1 MGVVIFCRI
10 FFGRTHAPINRQ
22 NTAMWVIMLIMNA
35 NTTNKKKRRSRE
47 ERKSFFRRIR
57 IPLLTVGGVL
67 LTAFV
72 IIPASFDILGITPVV
87 VEIAEEMVHMPEATP
102 APTAAVADGE
112 PAEESPYYALKLGD
126 TDPMVARIQ
135 ERLAELNYI
144 DGDEPS
150 ETFGE
155 PVAAALRR
163 FQRIH
168 HMTETGEAD
177 PLTQEMLFSEQAAYY
192 RLQQGDEGEDVE
204 SLQVRLY
211 ELGYEVEKKNGYF
224 GVATT
229 RALTSFQTRN
239 RMEATGIMDTDTADI
254 LYSNNARP
262 KVDPTPTPTPKPKAT
277 PKPTAKVT
285 AKPET
290 NTGVGTTKTAPP
302 TNNESGGGSVAAATG
317 DVSGFIA
324 TAKAQQGKPYVLGDE
339 GPDSFDCSGLVHYCL
354 NANGV
359 KVGRMSAK
367 NYAKIDSWETI
378 YSTGDLQPGD
388 LLFFRSDSSATIS
401 HTGIWLG
408 GNKYI
413 HASSSAGKVVI
424 SSWSDWANR
433 NFSHGKRV
441 F

>member
-1 MGVVIFCRI
+1 MQHIFPP
-10 FFGRTHAPINRQ
+10 GDAGLLNRQ
-22 NTAMWVIMLIMNA
+22 NAAIWVIILIMDN
-35 NTTNKKKRRSRE
+35 NITHNKERRSRE
-47 ERKSFFRRIR
+47 QRRSFFRRIR
-57 IPLLTVGGVL
+57 IPLLILAGTL

-72 IIPASFDILGITPVV
+72 IIPASFDILGIDPVV
-87 VEIAEEMVHMPEATP
+87 VKIAEEMVHLPSDTPVPAVTP
-102 APTAAVADGE
+102 AQQE
-112 PAEESPYYALKLGD
+112 PEEASKYSLLKIGD

-135 ERLAELNYI
+135 ERLAELFYI
-144 DGDEPS
+144 DGDEPT

-155 PVAAALRR
+155 PVAAALSR

-177 PLTQEMLFSEQAAYY
+177 PLTQELLFSDQAAYY

-204 SLQVRLY
+204 SLQERLY

-224 GVATT
+224 GVATA
-229 RALTSFQTRN
+229 RALSSFQTRN
-239 RMEATGIMDTDTADI
+239 KMDATGIMDTDTADL

-262 KVDPTPTPTPKPKAT
+262 KVDPTPTPTPKPKTT
-277 PKPTAKVT
+277 PKPTPKAT
-285 AKPET
+285 AKPDT
-290 NTGVGTTKTAPP
+290 NPGVGTTKTAPP
-302 TNNESGGGSVAAATG
+302 TNQESGGGSVAAATG

-339 GPDSFDCSGLVHYCL
+339 GPNSFDCSGLVHYSL

-378 YSTGDLQPGD
+378 YSTSDLQPGD

-408 GNKYI
+408 GSKYI

>member
-1 MGVVIFCRI
+1 MENHE
-10 FFGRTHAPINRQ
+10 TKQ
-22 NTAMWVIMLIMNA
+22 N
-35 NTTNKKKRRSRE
+35 KRRRSKE

-57 IPLLTVGGVL
+57 IPLLTAAGVL

-72 IIPASFDILGITPVV
+72 IVPASFDILDINPVV
-87 VEIAEEMVHMPEATP
+87 VQIAEEMVNLPSPTP
-102 APTAAVADGE
+102 LSVDSQPVVEMTVTPIDE
-112 PAEESPYYALKLGD
+112 AEEEVHYYHLKVGN
-126 TDPMVARIQ
+126 TDPVVARIQ

-155 PVAAALRR
+155 PVAAALKR
-163 FQRIH
+163 FQRVH

-177 PLTQEMLFSEQAAYY
+177 PLTQQMLFSEEAAYY

-204 SLQVRLY
+204 SLQERLY
-211 ELGYEVEKKNGYF
+211 ELGYEVEKKHGYF
-224 GVATT
+224 GIATAK
-229 RALTSFQTRN
+229 ALSSFQTRN
-239 RMEATGIMDTDTADI
+239 KIEATGIMDTDTADI

-262 KVDPTPTPTPKPKAT
+262 KVDPTPTPTPKPKKT
-277 PKPTAKVT
+277 PRPTVKPTERPDEEEPVQ
-285 AKPET
+285 PET
-290 NTGVGTTKTAPP
+290 NPGIGTTKTAPP
-302 TNNESGGGSVAAATG
+302 ENQESGGGSVAEATG
-317 DVSGFIA
+317 DVGGFIA
-324 TAKAQQGKPYVLGDE
+324 TAKAQQGKRYVLGDE
-339 GPDSFDCSGLVHYCL
+339 GPNSFDCSGLVHYSL

-359 KVGRMSAK
+359 RVGRMSAK

-378 YSTGDLQPGD
+378 YSVSDLREGD
-388 LLFFRSDSSATIS
+388 LLFFRSDSSAAIS

-424 SSWSDWANR
+424 SGWSDWSNR

>member
-1 MGVVIFCRI
+1 MESYDNNQKKQR
-10 FFGRTHAPINRQ
+10 
-22 NTAMWVIMLIMNA
+22 L
-35 NTTNKKKRRSRE
+35 NKEK
-47 ERKSFFRRIR
+47 RKSFFRRIR
-57 IPLLTVGGVL
+57 IPLLTAAGLL

-72 IIPASFDILGITPVV
+72 IIPASFDILGLNPVV
-87 VEIAEEMVHMPEATP
+87 VQIAEEMVHLPEPTP
-102 APTAAVADGE
+102 L
-112 PAEESPYYALKLGD
+112 PAETPVAEQTAEPELYQLLKVGD
-126 TDPMVARIQ
+126 TDPMVANIQ

-177 PLTQEMLFSEQAAYY
+177 SLTQEILFSDEAAYY

-204 SLQVRLY
+204 SLQERLF
-211 ELGYEVEKKNGYF
+211 ELGYEVEKKHGYF
-224 GVATT
+224 GVATAK
-229 RALTSFQTRN
+229 ALSSFQTRN
-239 RMEATGIMDTDTADI
+239 KIESTGIMDTDTADI

-262 KVDPTPTPTPKPKAT
+262 KVDPTPSPTPRPKSTPKPKVT
-277 PKPTAKVT
+277 PKPESA
-285 AKPET
+285 P
-290 NTGVGTTKTAPP
+290 GVGTTKTAPP
-302 TNNESGGGSVAAATG
+302 SNQQSGGGSVAEATG

-324 TAKAQQGKPYVLGDE
+324 TAKAQQGKPYILGDE
-339 GPDSFDCSGLVHYCL
+339 GPNSFDCSGLVHFSL

-367 NYAKIDSWETI
+367 NYAKIDNWETI
-378 YSTGDLQPGD
+378 YSTSDLKTGD

-424 SSWSDWANR
+424 SSWSNWAER

>member
-1 MGVVIFCRI
+1 MENHDSNQKKQR
-10 FFGRTHAPINRQ
+10 RTKQ
-22 NTAMWVIMLIMNA
+22 
-35 NTTNKKKRRSRE
+35 

-57 IPLLTVGGVL
+57 IPLLTAAGIL

-72 IIPASFDILGITPVV
+72 IIPMSFDILDIQPVV
-87 VEIAEEMVHMPEATP
+87 VQIAEEMVNLPSPTP
-102 APTAAVADGE
+102 ITVVTS
-112 PAEESPYYALKLGD
+112 PAEEVSAETTPAEQEPHYYHLKVGN

-155 PVAAALRR
+155 PVAAALKR
-163 FQRIH
+163 FQRVH

-177 PLTQEMLFSEQAAYY
+177 PLTQQMLFSEEAAYY

-204 SLQVRLY
+204 SLQERLF

-224 GVATT
+224 GIATAK
-229 RALTSFQTRN
+229 ALSSFQTRN
-239 RMEATGIMDTDTADI
+239 KIEATGIMDTDTADI

-262 KVDPTPTPTPKPKAT
+262 KVDPTPTPTPKPKKT
-277 PKPTAKVT
+277 PRPTVKPTERPDEEDPVQ
-285 AKPET
+285 PET
-290 NTGVGTTKTAPP
+290 NPGVGTTKTAPP
-302 TNNESGGGSVAAATG
+302 ENQESGGGSVAEATG
-317 DVSGFIA
+317 DVNGFIA

-339 GPDSFDCSGLVHYCL
+339 GPNSFDCSGLVHYSL

-378 YSTGDLQPGD
+378 HSVGDLKPGD
-388 LLFFRSDSSATIS
+388 LLFFRSDSSSTIS

-424 SSWSDWANR
+424 SSWSDWSNR

>member
-1 MGVVIFCRI
+1 MENRTGNQKKQRMG
-10 FFGRTHAPINRQ
+10 
-22 NTAMWVIMLIMNA
+22 
-35 NTTNKKKRRSRE
+35 KE

-57 IPLLTVGGVL
+57 VLLLVTAGVL

-72 IIPASFDILGITPVV
+72 IIPASFDILDIAPVV
-87 VEIAEEMVHMPEATP
+87 VEVSEAMVNLPSPTPVVTAAPVQEAEE
-102 APTAAVADGE
+102 
-112 PAEESPYYALKLGD
+112 EESPYKHLKVGD
-126 TDPMVARIQ
+126 TDPMVAQIQ
-135 ERLAELNYI
+135 ERLAELNYL

-155 PVAAALRR
+155 PVAAALKR

-177 PLTQEMLFSEQAAYY
+177 KLTQEILFSDEAAYY

-204 SLQVRLY
+204 SLQERLY

-224 GVATT
+224 GVATVK
-229 RALTSFQTRN
+229 ALSSFQTRN
-239 RMEATGIMDTDTADI
+239 KMEATGIMDTDTADI

-277 PKPTAKVT
+277 PRPKVT
-285 AKPET
+285 AKPSDT
-290 NTGVGTTKTAPP
+290 SSGVGVTKTAAPVA
-302 TNNESGGGSVAAATG
+302 ESGGGSVAEATG

-339 GPDSFDCSGLVHYCL
+339 GPNSFDCSGLVHYCL

-367 NYAKIDSWETI
+367 NYAKIDSWETV

-388 LLFFRSDSSATIS
+388 LLFFRSDSSANIS

-408 GNKYI
+408 GSKYI
-413 HASSSAGKVVI
+413 HASSSRGQVVI
-424 SSWSDWANR
+424 SGWSDWAER
-433 NFSHGKRV
+433 NFSHGKRI

>member
-1 MGVVIFCRI
+1 MEN
-10 FFGRTHAPINRQ
+10 HDSNQ
-22 NTAMWVIMLIMNA
+22 
-35 NTTNKKKRRSRE
+35 KKYRRGKQ
-47 ERKSFFRRIR
+47 ERKSFLRRIR
-57 IPLLTVGGVL
+57 IPLLTAAGAL

-72 IIPASFDILGITPVV
+72 VIPASFDILDISPVV
-87 VEIAEEMVHMPEATP
+87 VEIAEEMVHLPSPSPVP
-102 APTAAVADGE
+102 AA
-112 PAEESPYYALKLGD
+112 AEEQPAQEEPLYHHLRAGD
-126 TDPMVARIQ
+126 TDPVVAHIQ

-163 FQRIH
+163 FQRVH

-177 PLTQEMLFSEQAAYY
+177 PLTQEILFSDKAAYY

-204 SLQVRLY
+204 SLQERLY

-224 GVATT
+224 GIATAK
-229 RALTSFQTRN
+229 ALSSFQTRN
-239 RMEATGIMDTDTADI
+239 KIEATGIMDTDTADI

-262 KVDPTPTPTPKPKAT
+262 KVDPTPTPTPKPKTT
-277 PKPTAKVT
+277 PRPTARVT
-285 AKPET
+285 PKPET
-290 NTGVGTTKTAPP
+290 NSGVGTTKTAAP
-302 TNNESGGGSVAAATG
+302 TNQESGGGSVAEATG

-339 GPDSFDCSGLVHYCL
+339 GPNSFDCSGLVHYSL

-367 NYAKIDSWETI
+367 NYAKIDSWETV
-378 YSTGDLQPGD
+378 YSVSDLKTGD

-408 GNKYI
+408 GSKYI

-424 SSWSDWANR
+424 SSWSDWSNR